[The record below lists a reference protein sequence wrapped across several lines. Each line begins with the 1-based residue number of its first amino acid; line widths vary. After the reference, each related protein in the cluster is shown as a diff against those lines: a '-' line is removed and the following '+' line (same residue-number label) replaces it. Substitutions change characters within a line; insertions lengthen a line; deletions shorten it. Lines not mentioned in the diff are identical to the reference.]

1 MTVLPYFAFA
11 HRLIPREPGSRDNLG
26 PFVNVVTWILLITST
41 LAVLTRLI
49 TKRALRRRIDIDDAF
64 VIAALV
70 GIASDTYVFAFVC

>member
-26 PFVNVVTWILLITST
+26 PFVNVVTWILLI
-41 LAVLTRLI
+41 
-49 TKRALRRRIDIDDAF
+49 
-64 VIAALV
+64 AALV